1 MNNMSL
7 EEKKDI
13 VRIVNDI
20 ILNHEQGYIVTYQ
33 DINILIKLLG
43 GVPSV
48 SVDTQSTSVL
58 CYLNALLIRALL
70 S

>member
-7 EEKKDI
+7 EEKKDL
-13 VRIVNDI
+13 VRIINDI
-20 ILNHEQGYIVTYQ
+20 IHNHEQGYVATYQ

-48 SVDTQSTSVL
+48 DVNAQSTSVL

>member
-1 MNNMSL
+1 MSL

>member
-1 MNNMSL
+1 MNNMSS
-7 EEKKDI
+7 EEKKDL

-20 ILNHEQGYIVTYQ
+20 INNHEQGYIVTYQ

-48 SVDTQSTSVL
+48 DINTPAISVL
-58 CYLNALLIRALL
+58 CYLNTLLIRALL